1 MKIKKTLSKLVS
13 FDDRESKYI
22 YRIIENT
29 VKNRQAFG
37 IEIERQDFEEG
48 EVINL
53 ERDIVDIDIVASNEK
68 KAEDILVLLFNNLV
82 SPIHLIDVVGEYS
95 DLCVNDFGF

>member
-1 MKIKKTLSKLVS
+1 MRIKKSLSKIVN
-13 FDDRESKYI
+13 FDDKESRYI
-22 YRIIENT
+22 YRIVENIIR
-29 VKNRQAFG
+29 NRQAFG

-53 ERDIVDIDIVASNEK
+53 ERDIVDIVASNQR
-68 KAEDILVLLFNNLV
+68 KAEDILMLLFNNLV
-82 SPIHLIDVVGEYS
+82 SPIHLVDIVGEYA

>member
-1 MKIKKTLSKLVS
+1 MTFSLLLIWTYDLKAKDT
-13 FDDRESKYI
+13 
-22 YRIIENT
+22 
-29 VKNRQAFG
+29 
-37 IEIERQDFEEG
+37 
-48 EVINL
+48 IN
-53 ERDIVDIDIVASNEK
+53 IVASNEK

>member
-1 MKIKKTLSKLVS
+1 MRIKKSLSKIVN
-13 FDDRESKYI
+13 FDDKESRYI
-22 YRIIENT
+22 YRIVENSIR
-29 VKNRQAFG
+29 NRQAFG

-53 ERDIVDIDIVASNEK
+53 ERDIVASNQR
-68 KAEDILVLLFNNLV
+68 KAEDILMLLFNNLV
-82 SPIHLIDVVGEYS
+82 SPIHLVDIVGEYA

>member
-1 MKIKKTLSKLVS
+1 MRIKMSLSKIVN
-13 FDDRESKYI
+13 FDDKESRYI
-22 YRIIENT
+22 YRIVENSIR
-29 VKNRQAFG
+29 NRQAFG

-53 ERDIVDIDIVASNEK
+53 ERDIVDIVASNQR
-68 KAEDILVLLFNNLV
+68 KAEDILMLLFNNLV
-82 SPIHLIDVVGEYS
+82 SPIHLVDIVGEYA

>member
-1 MKIKKTLSKLVS
+1 MRIKKSLSKIVN
-13 FDDRESKYI
+13 FDDKESRYI
-22 YRIIENT
+22 YRIVENSIR
-29 VKNRQAFG
+29 NRQAFG

-53 ERDIVDIDIVASNEK
+53 ERDIVDIVTSNQR
-68 KAEDILVLLFNNLV
+68 KAEDILMLLFNNLV
-82 SPIHLIDVVGEYS
+82 SPIHLVDIVGEYA

>member
-1 MKIKKTLSKLVS
+1 MRIKKSLSKIVNV
-13 FDDRESKYI
+13 DDKESRYI
-22 YRIIENT
+22 YRIVENSIR
-29 VKNRQAFG
+29 NRQAFG
-37 IEIERQDFEEG
+37 IEIERQDLNCG

-53 ERDIVDIDIVASNEK
+53 ERDTINIVASNEK